1 MSPNDADRRNYRIA
15 RRLVALVAWTC
26 ILVVGCARNEPPT
39 VSAGSDVSVD
49 AGERV
54 ALTGEAS
61 DPDGTVQSYRWEQ
74 VAGEPVPIGNA
85 LRPTTQFV
93 APVVDAPTT
102 LTFRLTATD
111 DGGAASSGEV
121 TVAVDPYGDMSISV
135 SGTVRNHA
143 THAPIDGA
151 SVTVNQY
158 SNGVAHLVGQTDT
171 DADGGYAVQVPVAP
185 GRLTVHVEADGYAA
199 QSGIVTLPRETA
211 SRTVHLDMVSVQT
224 AQAFA
229 AVEGVDVSVNGQS
242 AVSLP
247 GNALVTDDG
256 EAYTGQAVVS
266 VAALD
271 PSQDPTVM
279 PGDFLGWDAES
290 QTAAPIES
298 FGAVDV
304 ALAADNGAPLQLNG
318 DDPAQV
324 SIPLAQGRRPQEAP
338 TTIPLYYWSEEL
350 GYWIE
355 EGGARLEEVAQDRW
369 AYVGSVGH
377 FSTWNADVFFES
389 VSISGCV
396 QDSNG
401 DPVGFA
407 ELTARGIDYTG
418 TSSAIADEDGQFEIE
433 VRPNSEVE
441 LVAASDDESSDAMT
455 ISTGD
460 GDLSLEL
467 CLVVQ
472 GERGLQDFPVQI
484 EGETGTIDICVRDHE
499 CEDGDAISVDIE
511 GRNVFTGEIVNEAMC
526 SALEVEAGRDYVIEL
541 TALNG
546 TGFKGAC
553 NFADANTG
561 EIVVRGLNVETQVW
575 RHREGSG
582 SQARIVVTTG
592 IPQPFT
598 IVPTPQDAMVRFLG
612 IVDREYEPGME
623 LLAGEYRVEIG
634 SPGYETR
641 EVAISHGSE
650 GPTRIDV
657 NLERLFE
664 PGEVFTEALASG
676 GVGPEMVV
684 IPAGRFRMGCVSG
697 QNCRD
702 EELPVHDVTIPQAF
716 AVSVYEIRF
725 EDCDRCVTDGGCD
738 GHRPNDEGWGRGARP
753 VINVS
758 WGDAQAY
765 VSWLSSRTGERYRL
779 LSEAEWEYVAR
790 AGSETAYGWGED
802 IGLNRANCTNIPTFG
817 TCGDQWANITAP
829 TGSFAPNAFG
839 VYDIHGNIREWVED
853 CFSESYIG
861 APTDGSA
868 WRSGDC
874 SVRLLRGGSWNYVPE
889 GLRSAARDR
898 NTAGRRNSVVGFRVA
913 RRIAL

>member
-1 MSPNDADRRNYRIA
+1 MFEDVPRRHDNAIA
-15 RRLVALVAWTC
+15 FSIALASSAWLLVA
-26 ILVVGCARNEPPT
+26 GCARNEPPS
-39 VSAGSDVSVD
+39 VSTGPDMTVD

-54 ALTGEAS
+54 TLTGEGS

-74 VAGEPVPIGNA
+74 VAGEPVPIGNS
-85 LRPTTQFV
+85 LRPTAQFV

-111 DGGAASSGEV
+111 DIGAAASGEV

-143 THAPIDGA
+143 THAAIGGA

-158 SNGVAHLVGQTDT
+158 SNGVSHLVGQTDT
-171 DADGGYAVQVPVAP
+171 DADGGYGVQVPIAP

-199 QSGIVTLPRETA
+199 QSGVVTLPGETA
-211 SRTVHLDMVSVQT
+211 GRTVHLDMVPVQT
-224 AQAFA
+224 AQAFT
-229 AVEGVDVSVNGQS
+229 AVEGVNVSVDGQP

-247 GNALVTDDG
+247 GNAMVTDDG

-298 FGAVDV
+298 YGAVNV

-318 DDPAQV
+318 ADSAQV
-324 SIPLAQGRRPQEAP
+324 SIPLAQGRSPQEAP
-338 TTIPLYYWSEEL
+338 PTIPLYYWSEEL

-355 EGGARLEEVAQDRW
+355 EGEARLEEVTQGRW

-377 FSTWNADVFFES
+377 FSTWNADVFYES
-389 VSISGCV
+389 VAIASCV
-396 QDSNG
+396 LDG
-401 DPVGFA
+401 DGEPVGNA

-418 TSSAIADEDGQFEIE
+418 TSSAIANEDGQFEIE
-433 VRPNSEVE
+433 VRPNSELE
-441 LVAASDDESSDAMT
+441 LVAVSGEESSDAMT

-460 GDLSLEL
+460 GNLSLDL

-472 GERGLQDFPVQI
+472 GERGLEDFPVQI

-499 CEDGDAISVDIE
+499 CEDGDAISVDVE
-511 GRNVFTGEIVNEAMC
+511 DRNVFSGEIVNEAMC

-561 EIVVRGLNVETQVW
+561 EILVRGLNAETQVW
-575 RHREGSG
+575 RHREGAG

-598 IVPTPQDAMVRFLG
+598 IVPTPPDATVRF
-612 IVDREYEPGME
+612 VEEPDRAYEAGME
-623 LLAGEYRVEIG
+623 LLAGEYRVEV
-634 SPGYETR
+634 SALGYESR
-641 EVAISHGSE
+641 EVAVALGPD
-650 GPTRIDV
+650 GPTALEVDLKRIP
-657 NLERLFE
+657 E
-664 PGEVFTEALASG
+664 PGDAFAGALVSG
-676 GVGPEMVV
+676 GTGPEMVV
-684 IPAGRFRMGCVSG
+684 IPAGLFRMGCVSE
-697 QNCRD
+697 QECRD
-702 EELPVHDVTIPQAF
+702 SALPVHNATVSETF
-716 AVSVYEIRF
+716 AVSRYEVTF
-725 EDCDRCVTDGGCD
+725 DDWDTCVSGGGC
-738 GHRPNDEGWGRGARP
+738 GGYRPDDEGWGRGQRP

-758 WGDAQAY
+758 WENAQEY
-765 VSWLSSRTGERYRL
+765 VAWLSRETGQTYRL

-790 AGSETAYGWGED
+790 VGSSSAYSWGND
-802 IGLNRANCTNIPTFG
+802 IGSNRANCYGTN
-817 TCGDQWANITAP
+817 CGEQWEFVAP
-829 TGSFAPNAFG
+829 VGSFPANAFG
-839 VYDIHGNIREWVED
+839 VYDMHGNVYEWVED
-853 CFSESYIG
+853 CWNDNYVG
-861 APTDGSA
+861 APSDGSA
-868 WRSGDC
+868 WMSGDC
-874 SVRLLRGGSWNYVPE
+874 NKRVFRGGAWNNDQWN
-889 GLRSAARDR
+889 LRSWLRFWGTTGNRSYDI
-898 NTAGRRNSVVGFRVA
+898 GFRVA
-913 RRIAL
+913 RTFAR